1 MSSRVYAHVGALAAT
16 GNALTLEKALRQ
28 RMWPG
33 SREECRQLPNIGK
46 LLGSRLA
53 ANGMGSL
60 LALQDTDPRKVEAV
74 TQRNYP
80 FGKNLHLSDHLSSVK
95 LMATFIFSEVARSQ
109 VRESVTL
116 FTLFENLLSAMRLLL
131 PCR

>member
-1 MSSRVYAHVGALAAT
+1 MASRVYAHVGALAAT
-16 GNALTLEKALRQ
+16 GNALTLEKALRH

-60 LALQDTDPRKVEAV
+60 LALQDTDPRKIEAV

-80 FGKNLHLSDHLSSVK
+80 FGKNLHLSHHSTSDAFFL
-95 LMATFIFSEVARSQ
+95 
-109 VRESVTL
+109 
-116 FTLFENLLSAMRLLL
+116 
-131 PCR
+131 

>member
-1 MSSRVYAHVGALAAT
+1 MFCSIVLIDVVARRVYAHIGALAAT

-60 LALQDTDPRKVEAV
+60 LALKDTDPRKIEAV

-80 FGKNLHLSDHLSSVK
+80 FGGWPYLQSLCIFTVYILTCLGSLLEASYGQNWCLQ
-95 LMATFIFSEVARSQ
+95 ATK
-109 VRESVTL
+109 
-116 FTLFENLLSAMRLLL
+116 
-131 PCR
+131 C